1 MWHLFSSFSL
11 MSLRESIV
19 FDEPYAF
26 VKRDQSFHSTEH
38 NFVFLL
44 VQIALFQLLL
54 MLSGTHLT
62 HLCG

>member
-19 FDEPYAF
+19 FGEPYAF
-26 VKRDQSFHSTEH
+26 VKRNQSYHSTEH

-44 VQIALFQLLL
+44 VQISALFTVVFVF
-54 MLSGTHLT
+54 GWIVF
-62 HLCG
+62 